1 MKQSL
6 RVAAIIAG
14 TVLLGA
20 CASIQSQ
27 HGGASAPAEVRIVNA
42 ASYRVVGGGPLVL
55 YTRERNVLSG
65 KRFTVTVDRFFS
77 TSPASSIQPLTLE
90 ALKQAYPTNHRFHD
104 LLTLAFRSD
113 AELVRYDAHHNE
125 YLVSRLFRQSLTTGT
140 ASSAA
145 Q

>member
-1 MKQSL
+1 MRRSL
-6 RVAAIIAG
+6 RIAAIIAS

-27 HGGASAPAEVRIVNA
+27 SGSATAPAEVRVVNGA
-42 ASYRVVGGGPLVL
+42 AYRVMGGDPLVL

-65 KRFTVTVDRFFS
+65 KRFAVAVDRYFA
-77 TSPASSIQPLTLE
+77 TSPAAPVQALTLE

-113 AELVRYDAHHNE
+113 AELSRYDGFHNE
-125 YLVSRLFRQSLTTGT
+125 YLVARLLRQSLTMGT
-140 ASSAA
+140 ALSAA
-145 Q
+145 R